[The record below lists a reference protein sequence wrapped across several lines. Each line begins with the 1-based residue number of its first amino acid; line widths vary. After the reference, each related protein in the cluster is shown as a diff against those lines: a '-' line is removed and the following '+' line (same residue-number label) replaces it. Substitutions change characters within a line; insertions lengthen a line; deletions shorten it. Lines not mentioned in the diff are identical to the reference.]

1 VDKYAREFIFAL
13 IHQLVDVP
21 PPAIVHKTL
30 EVLGKI
36 TIPVAGEEK
45 SRQMSAHPL
54 NGFGSPAW
62 MASSVS
68 RINTEYYEDHSDS
81 PMSDANVSY
90 ALKFLD
96 PVRRRMM
103 SRDREVFSSLVQLF
117 SYNEHLLADLSNVLT
132 YMCKLQPPAFIML
145 SFAVE
150 LDRFIRRRHHA
161 AGSPNYIIKS
171 DSNKVSAEN
180 REASLSRDFR
190 FVSCFIQHMNHV
202 FLNTE
207 EAKELRLSLKDCVGE
222 VNKQHGS
229 IPEKYRRL
237 SRLFNILLHA
247 FSHNIAATLSLCLW
261 SGAYKTAVIFLSRI
275 NPLDIN
281 LICLLEL
288 DRLVEML
295 ERPLFR

>member
-1 VDKYAREFIFAL
+1 VDN
-13 IHQLVDVP
+13 P
-21 PPAIVHKTL
+21 PPSIVQKSL

-36 TIPVAGEEK
+36 TIPVEGEEK
-45 SRQMSAHPL
+45 SRQVSTHPL

-62 MASSVS
+62 TSSSVS
-68 RINTEYYEDHSDS
+68 RINTEYYEDHTDS
-81 PMSDANVSY
+81 PMSDGNVSY

-96 PVRRRMM
+96 PTRRRIM

-117 SYNEHLLADLSNVLT
+117 SCNEHLLADLSSVLS

-161 AGSPNYIIKS
+161 AGSFNTIKS
-171 DSNKVSAEN
+171 DANKVILEDSQ
-180 REASLSRDFR
+180 ASISGDFR

-202 FLNTE
+202 LLNTE
-207 EAKELRLSLKDCVGE
+207 EAKELRVALKDCVGE

-229 IPEKYRRL
+229 IPENYRRL

-281 LICLLEL
+281 LISLLEL

>member
-1 VDKYAREFIFAL
+1 VDT
-13 IHQLVDVP
+13 P
-21 PPAIVHKTL
+21 PPIIVQKSL

-36 TIPVAGEEK
+36 TVPVPGEEK
-45 SRQMSAHPL
+45 SRQVPAHPL

-62 MASSVS
+62 TASSVS
-68 RINTEYYEDHSDS
+68 RINTEYYEDHTDS
-81 PMSDANVSY
+81 PMSDANVAY

-96 PVRRRMM
+96 PARRRMM

-117 SYNEHLLADLSNVLT
+117 SCNEHLLADLSVVLS

-150 LDRFIRRRHHA
+150 LDRFIRRRHSA
-161 AGSPNYIIKS
+161 TGSPNYTLKS
-171 DSNKVSAEN
+171 EASKEN
-180 REASLSRDFR
+180 DEDRQTSLSRDFR

-202 FLNTE
+202 FLNTD
-207 EAKELRLSLKDCVGE
+207 EAKELRNALKDCVGE
-222 VNKQHGS
+222 VNKQHGT
-229 IPEKYRRL
+229 IPEKHRRL

-247 FSHNIAATLSLCLW
+247 FSHNVAATLSLCLW
-261 SGAYKTAVIFLSRI
+261 SGAYKTAVTFLSRI